1 MSTSPRILIVDDEER
16 FRQTM
21 AKLLSVRSLQAET
34 AGGGIEALEKLS
46 AGNFDIV
53 ILDVKMPGMSG
64 IQALEQ
70 IKKSNP
76 FIEVIILTGYASLD
90 TAREITRLGAYDY
103 LLKPYNLEELIEKI
117 DNAFD
122 RKISRI
128 KLTGASPHQD

>member
-1 MSTSPRILIVDDEER
+1 MSISPRILIVDDEER

-34 AGGGIEALEKLS
+34 ARGGIEALEKLS

>member
-1 MSTSPRILIVDDEER
+1 MSNSPRILIVDDEER
-16 FRQTM
+16 FRKTM
-21 AKLLSVRSLQAET
+21 AKLLGVRSLQAET
-34 AGGGIEALEKLS
+34 AGGGVEAIEKLRTE
-46 AGNFDIV
+46 NFDIV

-70 IKKSNP
+70 IKKNNP

-103 LLKPYNLEELIEKI
+103 LLKPYDLEELIEKI

-128 KLTGASPHQD
+128 KLAGSLPHQD